1 MIPDPA
7 PSPAAP
13 GVARPGVAAP
23 GIAGSEDRPEP
34 LGQNRDF
41 LILLTGQ
48 GISAVGDAVSFT
60 AIPLLVLA
68 LTGSGL
74 AMGIVGVL
82 QTIPDLVFGMV
93 AGVFADRLDR
103 RRMMLLADLGR
114 AGLTALIPLSY
125 LVGAPTIVVVFLVA
139 APMSILRSFFLA
151 AYTAS
156 LPNLVGRAQLGRANS
171 IFEAIYSFGYII
183 GPGVAG
189 LLVATIGAPET
200 IAIDAA
206 SYAASSVAIFLIQ
219 RPLNVRRDH
228 PPLDLIGE
236 IRAGIAYVAGHR
248 VLRDAILFWG
258 LMSVASAGLVPALAY
273 FVIEERSLEASA
285 LGLILSAYGLGAFL
299 GAVVTSRL
307 RLKRAGLLML
317 GGNVIQGVAVIAIVV
332 VGSLAA
338 MAGAALVAGFVE
350 SVVLITYITLRA
362 ASSSDEMLGRV
373 GGTART
379 ISLGLQPIGF
389 VGAGLLIDAVGGDVT
404 MVLLGLGLI
413 ALSAAFALSMP
424 LRTASAVSR

>member
-1 MIPDPA
+1 MTPDPA
-7 PSPAAP
+7 LGLAAP
-13 GVARPGVAAP
+13 AVDR
-23 GIAGSEDRPEP
+23 SDERPEP
-34 LGQNRDF
+34 LAENRDF
-41 LILLTGQ
+41 LILLVGQ
-48 GISAVGDAVSFT
+48 GISAIGDAVSFT
-60 AIPLLVLA
+60 ALPLLVLA

-74 AMGIVGVL
+74 AMGVVGVL
-82 QTIPDLVFGMV
+82 QSIPDLLFGMV

-139 APMSILRSFFLA
+139 APMSILRSLFLA

-206 SYAASSVAIFLIQ
+206 SYAASAVALFLIR
-219 RPLNVRRDH
+219 RPLTVRRDH
-228 PPLDLIGE
+228 PPLDLVGE
-236 IRAGIAYVAGHR
+236 MRAGIAYVAGHR
-248 VLRDAILFWG
+248 VLRDAVLFWG
-258 LMSVASAGLVPALAY
+258 IVSVISAGLVPALAFY
-273 FVIEERSLEASA
+273 VIEEQSLEASA

-299 GAVVTSRL
+299 GAVVTARFRL
-307 RLKRAGLLML
+307 RHAGRLLL
-317 GGNVIQGVAVIAIVV
+317 GGNVVRGAALVAIAVT
-332 VGSLAA
+332 GSIAA
-338 MAGAALVAGFVE
+338 MVGAALVAGLVD

-362 ASSSDEMLGRV
+362 AASTDEMIGRV

-389 VGAGLLIDAVGGDVT
+389 VAAGLLIDAAGGGVTLITIGVGLVAT
-404 MVLLGLGLI
+404 SACFLLSL
-413 ALSAAFALSMP
+413 P
-424 LRTASAVSR
+424 LRRASAMSR